1 MPKTVEAM
9 VPHMAPVS
17 NTPKLADADAGLL
30 HIFVRDLVLS
40 CSIGVHRHERDAP
53 QRVRLNLDLAVSEND
68 RPSSDLIDETVSYET
83 IVGKARVVVAARHF
97 NLVET
102 LAEEL
107 AKICLEDARVQMA
120 RIRVEKLDVF
130 PDASAVGVEI
140 DRRQKKI

>member
-68 RPSSDLIDETVSYET
+68 RPASDLIDETVSYET